1 MSDPPTSCRNLCASM
16 PSNACTPNSCAM
28 KRFVSTSIGVAL
40 IAVAVAPAAR
50 ASLGGT
56 EATVETD
63 RLAIGAT
70 RRTLASGRFTVHEL
84 QSPSGT
90 TVREFVSPAG
100 TVFAVAWQGSTLPD
114 LRQLLGAHF
123 DEYVAASAT
132 RRTRRSPVFIE
143 LPGLVVQSSGHL
155 RAFTGRAYL
164 PGALPP
170 GVSSEEVR

>member
-1 MSDPPTSCRNLCASM
+1 LELVRLDTFQRVFA
-16 PSNACTPNSCAM
+16 NSCAM
-28 KRFVSTSIGVAL
+28 KRLVSTSIGVAL
-40 IAVAVAPAAR
+40 IAAAVAPAAW

-70 RRTLASGRFTVHEL
+70 RSTLASGRFTVHEL

-100 TVFAVAWQGSTLPD
+100 TVFAVAWQGPTLPD

-132 RRTRRSPVFIE
+132 RRARRSPVVVE

-155 RAFTGRAYL
+155 RAFAGRAYL